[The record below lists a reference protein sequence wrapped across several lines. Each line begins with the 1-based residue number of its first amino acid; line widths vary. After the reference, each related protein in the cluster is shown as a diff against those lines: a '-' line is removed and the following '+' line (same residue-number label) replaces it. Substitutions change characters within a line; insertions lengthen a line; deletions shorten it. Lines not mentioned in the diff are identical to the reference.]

1 MRNALL
7 VILVALMLS
16 ACHSIHRTDP
26 MERRVDSIMQHL
38 TPEQKVGQLH
48 QLNGRILSH
57 EKLLEKVRRGEVGC
71 VMNVSGDFADSLQ
84 QEALRCTGI
93 PLLIARDMIHGYHTL
108 FPIPLA
114 QACTWDTALVKQAAC
129 LSAQEMRTD
138 GIHWTFSPM
147 VDVVRDPRWG
157 RVAESYGEDT
167 WLTSVMGASVVRG
180 YHSAGVASTV
190 KHFVGYGAAEGGR
203 DYNTTWIPE
212 VQLRNTYL
220 PPFKAALDAG
230 CEAVMASFN
239 EVQGVPLSANRHLLT
254 DILRKEWG
262 FDRVIDSDYGAIE
275 QLVTHGVAADKRE
288 AATTTI
294 TAGIDMDME
303 SHAYS
308 KHLVSL
314 MQEGIVPVDKIDD
327 AVKRILMLKMQL
339 GLFDNPY
346 PQTIRKAY
354 DEEALT
360 LAARMAAESAV
371 LLKNNG
377 ILPLTIHH
385 SPFTILVT
393 GPLANSEGDQV
404 GCWSPDYEPGHGIT
418 PLQAVQKRAHT
429 VYSPGLRYSREENP
443 QSIEAAVRA
452 AAKADIILNF
462 TGEEQLLSG
471 EAQSL
476 ADINLRKGQREL
488 LRQLAK
494 TGKPIVMVVMAGRP
508 LTIEEDLPYA
518 DAVIYAYHGG
528 TMAGEGIAQV
538 LFGETNPC
546 GKLTMT
552 IPRHVGQIPIYYNHT
567 NTGRPAKQDPD
578 LNAIPV
584 GTKAHPAG
592 ALSFYLDYGTKPLFP
607 FGYGLSYTTFEFDEV
622 ILSDSIMRDEPIS
635 VSCTITNTGSRD
647 GYEVAQ
653 LYVRDKVGQHT
664 RPIRELKGF
673 QKIFIPAGES
683 RTVQFTLKPEDLSY
697 WHEQYKDGVP
707 YYTNEVESGYF
718 GVWISPDS
726 QSGIEKLFYLK

>member
-180 YHSAGVASTV
+180 YHSAGVASTA

-262 FDRVIDSDYGAIE
+262 FDGVIDSDYGAIE
-275 QLVTHGVAADKRE
+275 QLVTHGIAVDKRE
-288 AATTTI
+288 AATATI

-360 LAARMAAESAV
+360 LATRMAAESAV

-418 PLQAVQKRAHT
+418 PLHAIEKRSK
-429 VYSPGLRYSREENP
+429 VIYSPGLRYSREEDMQLIN
-443 QSIEAAVRA
+443 EAVQA
-452 AAKADIILNF
+452 ASKADVILYF
-462 TGEEQLLSG
+462 AGEEQLLSG
-471 EAQSL
+471 EAQCL
-476 ADINLRKGQREL
+476 ADINLRRGQRTL
-488 LRQLAK
+488 LRQLAQ
-494 TGKPIVMVVMAGRP
+494 TGKPVVMIVMAGRP
-508 LTIEEDLPYA
+508 LTIEEELPYA
-518 DAVIYAYHGG
+518 QAVVYAYHGG

-552 IPRHVGQIPIYYNHT
+552 IPRHVGQIPMYYNHT
-567 NTGRPAKQDPD
+567 NTGRPAKKDPD
-578 LNAIPV
+578 INAIPV

-592 ALSFYLDYGTKPLFP
+592 AVSFYLDYGTKPLYP
-607 FGYGLSYTTFEFDEV
+607 FGYGLSYTTFLYDEV
-622 ILSDSIMRDEPIS
+622 VLSDTIMRHNPIS
-635 VSCTITNTGSRD
+635 VSCVITNTGDRD
-647 GYEVAQ
+647 GYEIAQ
-653 LYVRDKVGQHT
+653 LYIRDLVGKHT

-673 QKIFIPAGES
+673 QKIFIPAGQS
-683 RTVQFTLKPEDLSY
+683 RNVHFTLTREDLKY
-697 WHEQYKDGVP
+697 WHEAHSEKGITYFESVEPGSF
-707 YYTNEVESGYF
+707 EVWVAPNSVSG
-718 GVWISPDS
+718 
-726 QSGIEKLFYLK
+726 QSKQFVLK